1 MLSRF
6 ILESPCWEWLSHV
19 IPQKKILRF
28 TNAPR
33 IDQMQWPERMESLV
47 GLQQD
52 MQLEYKTAAAELLH
66 LREQSNELAQAHRK
80 LEAEEADASA
90 KDGNEKGSVL
100 FAKKREVAL

>member
-1 MLSRF
+1 
-6 ILESPCWEWLSHV
+6 
-19 IPQKKILRF
+19 
-28 TNAPR
+28 
-33 IDQMQWPERMESLV
+33 MQWPERMESLV